1 MKWTNWLNTVEKYV
15 VNKDD
20 TYLQL
25 SIPTIDQIRMNHN
38 CSTLLKNGM
47 HCLLVGPTG
56 TGKSL
61 GMRQLLKQ

>member
-25 SIPTIDQIRMNHN
+25 SIPTID
-38 CSTLLKNGM
+38 
-47 HCLLVGPTG
+47 
-56 TGKSL
+56 
-61 GMRQLLKQ
+61 